1 MKHSE
6 ANEKFPEMVKQFPLP
21 YWNLHPAIM
30 GLVWA
35 PQSLSQVSQ
44 KSFWILEE
52 LNIIWLI
59 LIFKSPLGSLM
70 QKYGIICHDC
80 SEMSPLSLI

>member
-1 MKHSE
+1 MKQSE

-35 PQSLSQVSQ
+35 PQSLSQVS
-44 KSFWILEE
+44 KVFLD
-52 LNIIWLI
+52 
-59 LIFKSPLGSLM
+59 PRRV
-70 QKYGIICHDC
+70 KYDIVNFDF
-80 SEMSPLSLI
+80 